1 LKITVFKAI
10 AKKNMHM
17 QSVSYTHL
25 AASERNNPPRTRASA
40 SSSGPSDMEQEPVS
54 RYAEGSSIETDAERP
69 VIDDVDESMEGD
81 VAVQHHEDDDEMISL
96 RSEPNHESMSMESDI
111 EDDEEMISSP
121 DEQEHLSN
129 RMEQE
134 PVSRYAEGSSIE
146 TDAERP
152 VIDDDDD
159 ESMESDVAVQHHE
172 DDDEMIS
179 LRSEPNHESM
189 SMERDIED
197 DEEMISSPVEQE
209 HLPNRVVR
217 R

>member
-1 LKITVFKAI
+1 MNNFFEHTETKEFLCSVVLKITVFKAI

-69 VIDDVDESMEGD
+69 VIDDDDDESMEGD
-81 VAVQHHEDDDEMISL
+81 VAVQHHEDDDDMISL

-111 EDDEEMISSP
+111 EDDDEMISSP
-121 DEQEHLSN
+121 DEQE
-129 RMEQE
+129 
-134 PVSRYAEGSSIE
+134 
-146 TDAERP
+146 D
-152 VIDDDDD
+152 
-159 ESMESDVAVQHHE
+159 
-172 DDDEMIS
+172 
-179 LRSEPNHESM
+179 
-189 SMERDIED
+189 
-197 DEEMISSPVEQE
+197 
-209 HLPNRVVR
+209 LPNRVVR